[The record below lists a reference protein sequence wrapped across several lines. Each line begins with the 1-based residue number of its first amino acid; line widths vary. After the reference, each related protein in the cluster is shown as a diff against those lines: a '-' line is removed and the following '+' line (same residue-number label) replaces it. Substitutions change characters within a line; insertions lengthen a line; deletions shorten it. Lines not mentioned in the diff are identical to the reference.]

1 MRSGF
6 SQVLLTKS
14 LLYSCHI
21 DKEKNT
27 QKKKVIRETKCESDQ
42 QKNSVV
48 KYAQAKLS
56 LMRNLS

>member
-21 DKEKNT
+21 DKEKT
-27 QKKKVIRETKCESDQ
+27 HRKKRLLEKLNAKSDQ